1 MPAECTPKRFE
12 FEAVGR
18 RAVVARF
25 DGGTIL
31 SNASALPRMH
41 VLYGQVLP
49 TCRDYWPFIGPHV
62 PPDAEADVRTF
73 LSAQGYAATVPV
85 RRCLA
90 VLS

>member
-49 TCRDYWPFIGPHV
+49 TCRDYWP
-62 PPDAEADVRTF
+62 
-73 LSAQGYAATVPV
+73 S
-85 RRCLA
+85 
-90 VLS
+90 